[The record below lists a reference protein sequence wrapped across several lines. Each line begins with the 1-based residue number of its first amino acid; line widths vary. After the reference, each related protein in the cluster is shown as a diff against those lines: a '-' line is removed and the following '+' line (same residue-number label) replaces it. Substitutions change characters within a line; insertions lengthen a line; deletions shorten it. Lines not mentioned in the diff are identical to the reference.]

1 MYAQC
6 VGCGYYYDMETLDP
20 KATCV
25 HCLDKRKNMTLSQAM
40 DVVFTVFPNAIV
52 DERHG
57 EIVILTGAKAVGL
70 DEKLEPVEA
79 GV

>member
-1 MYAQC
+1 MTQ
-6 VGCGYYYDMETLDP
+6 G
-20 KATCV
+20 
-25 HCLDKRKNMTLSQAM
+25 MTLSQAM

-57 EIVILTGAKAVGL
+57 EIVVLTGAKAVGL

>member
-1 MYAQC
+1 
-6 VGCGYYYDMETLDP
+6 VGERGSVTHGGHEQQANRL
-20 KATCV
+20 
-25 HCLDKRKNMTLSQAM
+25 LFRRKEKIMTQGMTLSQAM
-40 DVVFTVFPNAIV
+40 DIVFTVFPNAIV